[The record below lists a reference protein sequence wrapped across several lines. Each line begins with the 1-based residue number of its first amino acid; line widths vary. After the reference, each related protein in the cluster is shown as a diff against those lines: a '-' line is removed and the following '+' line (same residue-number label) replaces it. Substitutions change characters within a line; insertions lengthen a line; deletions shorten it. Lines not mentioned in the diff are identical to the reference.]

1 MAYNSENLQKLT
13 QTLDRVGELVGNHK
27 MVDGME
33 VGLDMELQREN
44 CLDMAQTVRSGL
56 FKVVIMGTFS
66 SGKSTV
72 INAMLGAKVL
82 PESINPCTS
91 VLTFVQY
98 GDKNNIAEVHYKGTT
113 DNSGKKIP
121 GKVVEMPINEFY
133 EEYKYTEEDE
143 EECRK
148 TNHVQRFS
156 VVDYAIV
163 YSTLDLMKN
172 GVRIIDSPGLEDKG
186 TATNLTLN
194 IAEKAQAII
203 YLGSERGYAESDRNY
218 FKENFKNCPNNVFFV
233 INKIDLVVQNAEKEK
248 LMAKA
253 KKDIENVFIKK
264 DGSVD
269 TELMDRR
276 IFGVAARLALDAR
289 RGLSFDEEEQK
300 DVPISD
306 EKRKRKMEISCFEV
320 FENELETFLT
330 TDEKC
335 VAQYYSAFNTLSTTF
350 ISAEQRVAEN
360 MAVYE
365 KKRQFSQS
373 EINECSQL
381 VERIEDSIKVTK
393 SQFDAC
399 SLKLQADFADIIRA
413 STSSIDKTWEQDL
426 QTIRKKISFGMKDY
440 LKMALNNINI
450 FASKDKREQSMKK
463 YMEPFSDVIAD
474 YIAGKID
481 SSIMSNQIVIEH
493 KIKETEKQLNTAIG
507 KTDELFARLGNK
519 ISGKVLSTGKPGE
532 QSWLQNLLSAYC
544 TDFSALVRT
553 SAGGKMAWMEFVR
566 KAVFNLLWESLLV
579 AALGGPVGFVL
590 IAFIEWMQMKNGK
603 EGMVVNI
610 LTETKNATMKNLAS
624 ELELQIGVIKSDLS
638 CKMDDAKEK
647 NCRDNTL
654 KLADES
660 RHLSQLLSNLN
671 NIKFDTEKEKKR
683 CRNILDAIVS
693 ASSSCFKTLFGKS
706 LTESELRNL

>member
-1 MAYNSENLQKLT
+1 
-13 QTLDRVGELVGNHK
+13 
-27 MVDGME
+27 
-33 VGLDMELQREN
+33 
-44 CLDMAQTVRSGL
+44 
-56 FKVVIMGTFS
+56 
-66 SGKSTV
+66 
-72 INAMLGAKVL
+72 
-82 PESINPCTS
+82 
-91 VLTFVQY
+91 
-98 GDKNNIAEVHYKGTT
+98 
-113 DNSGKKIP
+113 
-121 GKVVEMPINEFY
+121 
-133 EEYKYTEEDE
+133 
-143 EECRK
+143 
-148 TNHVQRFS
+148 
-156 VVDYAIV
+156 
-163 YSTLDLMKN
+163 
-172 GVRIIDSPGLEDKG
+172 
-186 TATNLTLN
+186 
-194 IAEKAQAII
+194 
-203 YLGSERGYAESDRNY
+203 
-218 FKENFKNCPNNVFFV
+218 
-233 INKIDLVVQNAEKEK
+233 
-248 LMAKA
+248 
-253 KKDIENVFIKK
+253 
-264 DGSVD
+264 
-269 TELMDRR
+269 
-276 IFGVAARLALDAR
+276 
-289 RGLSFDEEEQK
+289 
-300 DVPISD
+300 
-306 EKRKRKMEISCFEV
+306 
-320 FENELETFLT
+320 
-330 TDEKC
+330 
-335 VAQYYSAFNTLSTTF
+335 
-350 ISAEQRVAEN
+350 
-360 MAVYE
+360 
-365 KKRQFSQS
+365 
-373 EINECSQL
+373 
-381 VERIEDSIKVTK
+381 
-393 SQFDAC
+393 
-399 SLKLQADFADIIRA
+399 
-413 STSSIDKTWEQDL
+413 
-426 QTIRKKISFGMKDY
+426 MKDY

-660 RHLSQLLSNLN
+660 RRLSQLLSNLN